1 MSFLPLLGW
10 CALTAMS
17 ADTISV
23 NTARCTPAMEFHAPY
38 QTDSLNLQGKPF
50 DIQSV
55 MKENALLIVKGND
68 FKSQIVKG
76 TMLSAGSKKNVCTM
90 QAFRFALNADRFM
103 KVSVSVPHMSN
114 KRTYVNGEE
123 KSLGDLQLTPGRTE
137 ITIVNMAKPESRDSF
152 VVNVTGK
159 SLEGLTVGEDQKK
172 LYTVKLMNEGEHYS
186 QVSLS
191 PSGQY
196 LLTGYYYM
204 KPDGSAV
211 YRSVLTDLNAG
222 KDILRSSAFLRY
234 SWLHHSDI
242 LYFTRETPK
251 GIEMVKFHPKTLT
264 EEVVATNL
272 PAGGFTL
279 SPKED
284 YAIFSRTIEGRNEL
298 VPGLKRIEEPD
309 DRMGGWRNRNALYR
323 YDFKTHQMQ
332 PLTFG
337 QTSVWLNDISSDGQR
352 LLMSFD
358 RFDATKRPF
367 NRQTVVEMDAYTGK
381 VDTISCD
388 ATFLNGLK
396 YSPNGKQ
403 LLISASPQAFDN
415 IGNEVPK
422 GMIPNGFDYRLYRY
436 TFATQKVEP
445 ILKNFKPSVNSF
457 TWSYGDGNIYFK
469 ADDGYD
475 ISYFRLNPKTLKVTR
490 FKLPV
495 TCLGGISIAEAQ
507 STPRAV
513 FFGQTGTRAR
523 DMYLCTLSSEQP
535 KTKQIGDISF
545 DKLFGDVALGEVND
559 WDFKSSRGDTIKGFY
574 VLPVNFDKTKKY
586 PMIVYY
592 YGGCTPT
599 TKQLEFLPYPFQ
611 VFAGQGYVVYVVE
624 PSGAIGFGQEFAARH
639 VNTWGQGSADDI
651 IEGTK
656 KFVEEHSFVDG
667 KKIGCIG
674 ASYGGFMTQYLQTR
688 TDIFAAAISH
698 AGISNI
704 ASYWGGGNWGYS
716 YGQTAQYG
724 SFPWNNPDLYTKQ
737 SSLFN
742 ADKIHTPLLLL
753 HGTAD
758 TNVPTNE
765 SQQLF
770 TALRILG
777 RPVSYVQVD
786 GENHYIANYAK
797 RQAWQNT
804 IFAWFAYWLKGQKL
818 WWETLYPGDDFGI
831 KNKK

>member
-1 MSFLPLLGW
+1 M
-10 CALTAMS
+10 
-17 ADTISV
+17 
-23 NTARCTPAMEFHAPY
+23 
-38 QTDSLNLQGKPF
+38 
-50 DIQSV
+50 
-55 MKENALLIVKGND
+55 
-68 FKSQIVKG
+68 
-76 TMLSAGSKKNVCTM
+76 
-90 QAFRFALNADRFM
+90 
-103 KVSVSVPHMSN
+103 
-114 KRTYVNGEE
+114 
-123 KSLGDLQLTPGRTE
+123 
-137 ITIVNMAKPESRDSF
+137 
-152 VVNVTGK
+152 
-159 SLEGLTVGEDQKK
+159 
-172 LYTVKLMNEGEHYS
+172 
-186 QVSLS
+186 
-191 PSGQY
+191 
-196 LLTGYYYM
+196 
-204 KPDGSAV
+204 
-211 YRSVLTDLNAG
+211 
-222 KDILRSSAFLRY
+222 
-234 SWLHHSDI
+234 
-242 LYFTRETPK
+242 
-251 GIEMVKFHPKTLT
+251 
-264 EEVVATNL
+264 
-272 PAGGFTL
+272 
-279 SPKED
+279 
-284 YAIFSRTIEGRNEL
+284 
-298 VPGLKRIEEPD
+298 
-309 DRMGGWRNRNALYR
+309 
-323 YDFKTHQMQ
+323 
-332 PLTFG
+332 
-337 QTSVWLNDISSDGQR
+337 
-352 LLMSFD
+352 
-358 RFDATKRPF
+358 
-367 NRQTVVEMDAYTGK
+367 
-381 VDTISCD
+381 
-388 ATFLNGLK
+388 NGLK